1 MTSNNEPQPSAS
13 SKRFFTP
20 QRLGLLAVLAAVV
33 ATLITFDVGHYLSY
47 EGLASNEAALKQ
59 AVADAPVLAAV
70 AFVGVYVVAVAF
82 SLPGAIWL
90 SLAGGLMFG
99 TWQGGVLILIGATLG
114 ASGLFLVARYLLGD
128 ALRARA
134 GPTLEKFEQNFNR
147 DAVSYLLVLRL
158 LPIFPFFI
166 VNLGASLVGVRF
178 PIFVITT
185 FFGII
190 PGTFVFASIGNG
202 VSVVL
207 QQGTQPDLGVVTKPE
222 IILPLL
228 GLALMSLLP
237 VIWRRFGQKAA
248 DQKES

>member
-1 MTSNNEPQPSAS
+1 MSDNNNPQSSEP
-13 SKRFFTP
+13 SKRFLSP
-20 QRLGLLAVLAAVV
+20 KRLGLLAILALVV
-33 ATLITFDVGHYLSY
+33 ATLIFFDVGQYLSY

-59 AVADAPVLAAV
+59 AVGDAPVLAAL
-70 AFVGVYVVAVAF
+70 AFIGVYIVAVAF

-99 TWQGGVLILIGATLG
+99 TWQGGFLILIGATIG

-128 ALRARA
+128 LLRARA

-178 PIFVITT
+178 PVFVLTT

-207 QQGTQPDLGVVTKPE
+207 QQGAEPDLAVVTKPE
-222 IILPLL
+222 IILPLA

-237 VIWRRFGQKAA
+237 VIWRRFGSKTTDHANQ
-248 DQKES
+248 

>member
-1 MTSNNEPQPSAS
+1 M
-13 SKRFFTP
+13 
-20 QRLGLLAVLAAVV
+20 
-33 ATLITFDVGHYLSY
+33 
-47 EGLASNEAALKQ
+47 
-59 AVADAPVLAAV
+59 
-70 AFVGVYVVAVAF
+70 
-82 SLPGAIWL
+82 
-90 SLAGGLMFG
+90 
-99 TWQGGVLILIGATLG
+99 
-114 ASGLFLVARYLLGD
+114 
-128 ALRARA
+128 
-134 GPTLEKFEQNFNR
+134 
-147 DAVSYLLVLRL
+147 
-158 LPIFPFFI
+158 PIFPFFI

-207 QQGTQPDLGVVTKPE
+207 QQGAQPDLGVVTKPE

-248 DQKES
+248 GQKES

>member
-1 MTSNNEPQPSAS
+1 
-13 SKRFFTP
+13 
-20 QRLGLLAVLAAVV
+20 
-33 ATLITFDVGHYLSY
+33 
-47 EGLASNEAALKQ
+47 
-59 AVADAPVLAAV
+59 
-70 AFVGVYVVAVAF
+70 
-82 SLPGAIWL
+82 
-90 SLAGGLMFG
+90 
-99 TWQGGVLILIGATLG
+99 
-114 ASGLFLVARYLLGD
+114 LLGD

-207 QQGTQPDLGVVTKPE
+207 QQGAQPDLGVVTKPE